1 MEAGGQTAPVSILK
15 KPRVTEAVNAA
26 VRKSVMIAEGGEAAE
41 ARSEDGDRD
50 SDDSALG
57 LKTPDTDSDA
67 LQSLEADLYA
77 MFDQGELT
85 DSNYCGY
92 SEKLPL

>member
-1 MEAGGQTAPVSILK
+1 MKIFYAVVSEFYFYFTGKPPDMEAGGQTAPVSILK

-67 LQSLEADLYA
+67 LQSLEADL
-77 MFDQGELT
+77 
-85 DSNYCGY
+85 
-92 SEKLPL
+92 

>member
-67 LQSLEADLYA
+67 LQSLEADCKRCLIRGTHR
-77 MFDQGELT
+77 Q
-85 DSNYCGY
+85 
-92 SEKLPL
+92 